1 LGNENSFLQLQ
12 QIDQTARKRERP
24 NASFAKIR
32 SMERIMPRIY
42 SPLLAVI
49 LLLAYAPS
57 VAHAET
63 RTWTGRNGKQL
74 NAELVLDEG
83 EYVRLRDADGKEHRI
98 KTTNLSAADIDFLNS
113 IRGRANASAPAD
125 GPQKKSTVS
134 LPPFS
139 FGLGRSDSEILA
151 GLGEY
156 FPRVEP
162 GSTIRGSS
170 RRSGQ
175 TSDKKA
181 SLEVA
186 GDPKDIGSVSVVFEI
201 RNNSPSDT
209 TRNRSICETLIK
221 NALPTWQGGA
231 EWISTVMQNTANSS
245 SKDLEEID
253 LGDATAKFQISNDWS
268 KCKLSIARKDYGGD
282 ATADTTPTNQNRN
295 PTDSL
300 PQYSVVKASDHSYP
314 GAVRKALRVRVAREV
329 THEELTA
336 ISTRIIQQ
344 VISQQN
350 INAIKIFF
358 FLPESDTD
366 GMFTAGKATW
376 APGGDWSKAEL
387 RVPPKLFV
395 EAGNPMGAV
404 PERDRVN
411 LPIALKKQIFL
422 QIVRYQD
429 LGFNNSKSQAAAA
442 SDFGIS
448 EEDAKKI
455 SLEGLVDG
463 WPLP

>member
-1 LGNENSFLQLQ
+1 
-12 QIDQTARKRERP
+12 
-24 NASFAKIR
+24 
-32 SMERIMPRIY
+32 
-42 SPLLAVI
+42 
-49 LLLAYAPS
+49 
-57 VAHAET
+57 
-63 RTWTGRNGKQL
+63 
-74 NAELVLDEG
+74 
-83 EYVRLRDADGKEHRI
+83 
-98 KTTNLSAADIDFLNS
+98 
-113 IRGRANASAPAD
+113 
-125 GPQKKSTVS
+125 
-134 LPPFS
+134 
-139 FGLGRSDSEILA
+139 
-151 GLGEY
+151 
-156 FPRVEP
+156 
-162 GSTIRGSS
+162 
-170 RRSGQ
+170 
-175 TSDKKA
+175 
-181 SLEVA
+181 
-186 GDPKDIGSVSVVFEI
+186 
-201 RNNSPSDT
+201 
-209 TRNRSICETLIK
+209 
-221 NALPTWQGGA
+221 
-231 EWISTVMQNTANSS
+231 MQNTANSS
-245 SKDLEEID
+245 NKDLEEID

>member
-1 LGNENSFLQLQ
+1 LQLQ
-12 QIDQTARKRERP
+12 QIDQTARKRERT

-32 SMERIMPRIY
+32 SMERIMARIY

-125 GPQKKSTVS
+125 GPQNKSTVS

-170 RRSGQ
+170 RRSGRMAN
-175 TSDKKA
+175 KKA
-181 SLEVA
+181 SLEIA
-186 GDPKDIGSVSVVFEI
+186 GDPTDVGSVSVVFEI
-201 RNNSPSDT
+201 RNNSQSDT

-245 SKDLEEID
+245 NKDLEEID
-253 LGDATAKFQISNDWS
+253 LGDATAKFQISNDWK
-268 KCKLSIARKDYGGD
+268 KCKLSIVRKDYGGD
-282 ATADTTPTNQNRN
+282 ATVDTTSTNQNRN
-295 PTDSL
+295 PADSL

-329 THEELTA
+329 TQEELTA
-336 ISTRIIQQ
+336 ISARIIQLAT
-344 VISQQN
+344 SQQK

-366 GMFTAGKATW
+366 GSFTAGKATW
-376 APGGDWSKAEL
+376 APGGDWSRAEL
-387 RVPPKLFV
+387 RAPPNLFV
-395 EAGNPMGAV
+395 EAGNPMGSI
-404 PERDRVN
+404 PDRDRVN
-411 LPIALKKQIFL
+411 LPLKLKKQIFM

-429 LGFNNSKSQAAAA
+429 KGFNASQSHAAAA
-442 SDFGIS
+442 RDYEIS

-455 SLEGLVDG
+455 SIEGMIYG

>member
-1 LGNENSFLQLQ
+1 MP
-12 QIDQTARKRERP
+12 QIHW
-24 NASFAKIR
+24 
-32 SMERIMPRIY
+32 
-42 SPLLAVI
+42 PLLAVI
-49 LLLAYAPS
+49 LLLTSAPY
-57 VAHAET
+57 VAIAET

-98 KTTNLSAADIDFLNS
+98 KTTNLSAVDIDFLNS
-113 IRGRANASAPAD
+113 IRGRGNASTPVD
-125 GPQKKSTVS
+125 GLKQKSTVS

-139 FGLGRSDSEILA
+139 FGLGRSDSEILS

-156 FPRVEP
+156 FPRLEP
-162 GSTIRGSS
+162 GTTIRGSS
-170 RRSGQ
+170 RRSGH
-175 TSDKKA
+175 TADKKA
-181 SLEVA
+181 SLEIA
-186 GDPKDIGSVSVVFEI
+186 GDPTDIGSVSVVFEI
-201 RNNSPSDT
+201 RNNSQSDT

-245 SKDLEEID
+245 NKDLEEID
-253 LGDATAKFQISNDWS
+253 LGDATAKFQISNDWN
-268 KCKLSIARKDYGGD
+268 KCKLSIARKDYGGN
-282 ATADTTPTNQNRN
+282 ATADTTSTNQNQD
-295 PTDSL
+295 PADSL
-300 PQYSVVKASDHSYP
+300 PQYSVVKVSDHSYP

-387 RVPPKLFV
+387 LAPPNLFV
-395 EAGNPMGAV
+395 EAGNPVGSI
-404 PERDRVN
+404 PDQDRVN
-411 LPIALKKQIFL
+411 LPLALKKQIFL

-429 LGFNNSKSQAAAA
+429 KGFNSSQSHAAAA
-442 SDFGIS
+442 KDYEVSQ
-448 EEDAKKI
+448 EDAKKI
-455 SLEGLVDG
+455 SIEGMIYG